1 MMLPPG
7 RPFMPV
13 GQPGGLPMMPGRGLA
28 PAPGLPMGGNNLAP
42 MPSTGMPMPSTMPRP
57 MGLAPPMGGTTLPPP
72 TGPMMPMM
80 DASMPRPMGP
90 SVVIP
95 PPAPQGMRPQ
105 MIPAPQPFPAMPP
118 RPPPGSLP
126 QQLAQ
131 LQAAGQEAHRQAPP
145 PPVPFQGE
153 KKPQLFMLIA
163 QLSPHVQES
172 HMQQLL
178 EQCGD
183 LQAFRRAQDAEGK
196 PMSFG
201 VAQFADPE
209 SAWKAV
215 TCLSKQRIGGQ
226 EIKVLLEENTEH
238 FILKWKTSQKAVF
251 RVSSDEDLEW
261 ELERKAVSCKAL
273 VDGKLEELFGAE
285 GTGAAQQRRQELR
298 AREDKRV
305 ERARKR
311 KAWREAE
318 YSEELERCWADVLD
332 CFGGASRFVKGPP
345 REACGLRVLGGCP
358 LLVLLVRCV
367 EVSELGLREAERKR
381 DEEDREKEEQE
392 LQEKQR
398 KEQKLEKLEAQHGV
412 VRSADVAQLAENR
425 ALMELVHKV
434 QEEPREEL
442 FTMKLD
448 TAYLRNERILER
460 KLRPWLE
467 RKIEA
472 LDLHMGGQASD
483 LVELIIRRVNGAAQ
497 PDPLIAELERFLDE
511 FAEPLVERLWRML
524 ALELD

>member
-163 QLSPHVQES
+163 QLSPHES

-318 YSEELERCWADVLD
+318 YSEELER
-332 CFGGASRFVKGPP
+332 
-345 REACGLRVLGGCP
+345 
-358 LLVLLVRCV
+358 V

-467 RKIEA
+467 RKI
-472 LDLHMGGQASD
+472 DLHMGGQASD